1 MDTICWQIYDFIK
14 ENTLNGDWVKQ
25 EDIQKYLLDKKGVE
39 INKRNIRKK
48 IKEIRE
54 CDTIQKIILSDYGK
68 GYRLMSSEEELD
80 YLEKRKISILCML
93 GRYYK
98 DIERY
103 NTNNQLKITL
113 TKNERNIFESLIGIL
128 ETKGGK

>member
-1 MDTICWQIYDFIK
+1 MI
-14 ENTLNGDWVKQ
+14 L
-25 EDIQKYLLDKKGVE
+25 IQKYLLDKKGVE

-80 YLEKRKISILCML
+80 YLEKRKISILSML

-113 TKNERNIFESLIGIL
+113 TKNERNIFESLIEIL
-128 ETKGGK
+128 ETKGRE